1 MFYQEV
7 FEELNKRG
15 VRYLVVGGVAVSLH
29 GVPRMTYDL
38 DLMIGLESKNVL
50 RTWDA
55 LIALGFSPRVP
66 ITKDDLSDG
75 SRRKELRLKKN
86 MLVASFF
93 KGERQFDVV
102 DILVD
107 NPIDF
112 EECYERRA
120 IYRYEIHEVP
130 LIAIEDL
137 IRLKSLA
144 NRQQD
149 VADIQSLKK
158 LQDRKSVV

>member
-38 DLMIGLESKNVL
+38 DLMIGLESKNVQ

-66 ITKDDLSDG
+66 ITKDDLSDD
-75 SRRKELRLKKN
+75 SRRKELRHKKN

-112 EECYERRA
+112 EECYKRRA
-120 IYRYEIHEVP
+120 IYRYGIHEVP

-137 IRLKSLA
+137 IRLKLLA

-149 VADIQSLKK
+149 AADIQSLKK
-158 LQDRKSVV
+158 LQEE